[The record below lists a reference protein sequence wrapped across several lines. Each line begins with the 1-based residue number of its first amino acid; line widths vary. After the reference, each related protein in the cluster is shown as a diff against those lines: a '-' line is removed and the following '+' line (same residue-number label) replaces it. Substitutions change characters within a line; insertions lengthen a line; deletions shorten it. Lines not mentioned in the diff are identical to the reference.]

1 MVDKPPNKGPKEVR
15 KVERTVVFICGRC
28 ATIYPL
34 AGKCTTC
41 SEVTHTTADG
51 SSVYTESVCLAC
63 CDHDKFDAPEPDDDD
78 RADKHKAKLDKLDHQ
93 CERGDR

>member
-1 MVDKPPNKGPKEVR
+1 MGNKPPKKGPNEVR
-15 KVERTVVFICGRC
+15 KAERVAVFICQRC

-34 AGKCTTC
+34 AGKCTPC

-51 SSVYTESVCLAC
+51 TRVYTESVCLAC
-63 CDHDKFDAPEPDDDD
+63 CDHDKFDEREPDPDEK
-78 RADKHKAKLDKLDHQ
+78 ADAHKAKLDKLDRQ